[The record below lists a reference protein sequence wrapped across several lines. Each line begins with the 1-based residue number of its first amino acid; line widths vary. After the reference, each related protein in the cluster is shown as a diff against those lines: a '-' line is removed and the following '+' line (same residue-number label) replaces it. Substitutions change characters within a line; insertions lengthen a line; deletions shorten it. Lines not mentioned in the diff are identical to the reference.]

1 MKEAFATEAR
11 CAALLRG
18 VAWPGR
24 PFLIDGLSHAQLHRQ
39 AGRLYHFFQRTGQKA
54 PICLASDDKPV
65 CAAALLAAL
74 AGGPPLFLPYAL
86 SPQALSALQAAGGC
100 IQALCTP
107 ELELPKGM
115 QRLPLPEE
123 LGEDE
128 NPLPAIPAQGPI
140 LHLFTGGS
148 TGAPQLWSKT
158 AANLFGEALF
168 IASHHGITAEDR
180 IAASILPYHIY
191 GLLYSVLLPLVSGAA
206 VLAESPSFPEEMV
219 AAVRGRDISILI
231 SVPAHY
237 RALAGRSCAP
247 SALRLAFSSAGML
260 DAADNQAFCQANQVG
275 VVEVYGST
283 ETGGIACRNRF
294 LGEEDF
300 TILPPIAWR
309 QSPEERLMLRSPFLS
324 PELALDQEGFFHAAD
339 RIAPKSGNSF
349 SLLGRAEEIKLPDV
363 SAIMQEHKALGM
375 VGKIELPA
383 GFDKLEGEIK
393 WNSLYKDV
401 AKTVANPYKA
411 VQLQCRSNIETYGAQ
426 GRLQEVSLVTYLTVM
441 FKKNPLGTF
450 KQHDNAE
457 FGSGFS
463 ATYIKQVIDGDEV
476 LELDYLANIFRVG
489 GEDMLETYRANIGG

>member
-54 PICLASDDKPV
+54 PICLASDDKSV

-349 SLLGRAEEIKLPDV
+349 SLLGRAD
-363 SAIMQEHKALGM
+363 
-375 VGKIELPA
+375 
-383 GFDKLEGEIK
+383 
-393 WNSLYKDV
+393 
-401 AKTVANPYKA
+401 
-411 VQLQCRSNIETYGAQ
+411 
-426 GRLQEVSLVTYLTVM
+426 LVV
-441 FKKNPLGTF
+441 K
-450 KQHDNAE
+450 
-457 FGSGFS
+457 
-463 ATYIKQVIDGDEV
+463 
-476 LELDYLANIFRVG
+476 VG
-489 GEDMLETYRANIGG
+489 GTRVDLETVRLLLHNQPGVREALVLALPTDNGRENRIAAVVTPISGQRLDTEALRHALARHLEPYALPRILKVVERIPVRANGKYDREATIALVRG

>member
-1 MKEAFATEAR
+1 MKEALGTEAR
-11 CAALLRG
+11 CGALLQA
-18 VAWPGR
+18 VPWPER

-39 AGRLYHFFQRTGQKA
+39 AGRLYHHFQKTGDKT
-54 PICLASDDKPV
+54 PICLASDDKSV

-74 AGGPPLFLPYAL
+74 AGGPPLLLPYAL
-86 SPQALSALQAAGGC
+86 SPQALSALQALSGYR
-100 IQALCTP
+100 QALCAP
-107 ELELPKGM
+107 ALALPKGV
-115 QRLPLPEE
+115 QRLPLPAELEE
-123 LGEDE
+123 NEK
-128 NPLPAIPAQGPI
+128 PLPATPVREPI

-148 TGAPQLWSKT
+148 TGTPQLWSKT

-300 TILPPIAWR
+300 IILPPLTWR

-324 PELALDQEGFFHAAD
+324 PELPLDQEGFFHATD

-349 SLLGRAEEIKLPDV
+349 SLLGRAD
-363 SAIMQEHKALGM
+363 
-375 VGKIELPA
+375 
-383 GFDKLEGEIK
+383 
-393 WNSLYKDV
+393 
-401 AKTVANPYKA
+401 
-411 VQLQCRSNIETYGAQ
+411 
-426 GRLQEVSLVTYLTVM
+426 LVV
-441 FKKNPLGTF
+441 K
-450 KQHDNAE
+450 
-457 FGSGFS
+457 
-463 ATYIKQVIDGDEV
+463 
-476 LELDYLANIFRVG
+476 VG
-489 GEDMLETYRANIGG
+489 GKRVDLETVRLLLHNQPGVREALVLALPTGDGRENRIAAVVTPMPGQRPDTEALRHALAQHLEPYALPRILRVVERIPVRANGKYDREATIALVQG

>member
-11 CAALLRG
+11 CGALLRG

-39 AGRLYHFFQRTGQKA
+39 AGRLYHFFQRSGQKA
-54 PICLASDDKPV
+54 PICLASDDKSV

-74 AGGPPLFLPYAL
+74 AGGPPLLLPYAL

-100 IQALCTP
+100 SQALCAP

-115 QRLPLPEE
+115 QRLPLPAE

-128 NPLPAIPAQGPI
+128 KPLPAIPAQGPI

-260 DAADNQAFCQANQVG
+260 DAADNQAFCQANQAG

-339 RIAPKSGNSF
+339 RIAPKSGNRF
-349 SLLGRAEEIKLPDV
+349 SLLGRAD
-363 SAIMQEHKALGM
+363 
-375 VGKIELPA
+375 
-383 GFDKLEGEIK
+383 
-393 WNSLYKDV
+393 
-401 AKTVANPYKA
+401 
-411 VQLQCRSNIETYGAQ
+411 
-426 GRLQEVSLVTYLTVM
+426 LVV
-441 FKKNPLGTF
+441 K
-450 KQHDNAE
+450 
-457 FGSGFS
+457 
-463 ATYIKQVIDGDEV
+463 
-476 LELDYLANIFRVG
+476 VG
-489 GEDMLETYRANIGG
+489 GKRVDLETVRLLLHNQPGVREALVLALPTDDGRENRIAAVLTPMPGQRLDTEALRHALARHLEPYALPRILKVVERIPVRANGKYDREATIALVRG